1 MKIIFTFL
9 VVFVQ
14 TFLFAQEDAWV
25 YLNNKPDAAFFL
37 NNPLSILTQR
47 ALDRRASQNIEL
59 DDMDA
64 PVHQAYIDQIS
75 ANAGIQIMA
84 KSKWMNALHVRGEE
98 QAIRELTVLPF
109 VNRID
114 FANKTLNVNTGI
126 VANKNEKKR
135 PEAKVDEIS
144 NLASG
149 SLLEVFTDSQ
159 IEVLNGHLLHQEG
172 YTGNG
177 KIIALINSGFKGV
190 NTILPFERIRNN
202 NQIKGGYNF
211 VTRDDNVYTG
221 TDFGTKT
228 LSTMAAY
235 VGNNNYKGT
244 APDASYYLFVS
255 YGENGKS
262 PLEESLWVE
271 AAEMADSLGVDILN
285 FPLGFYRF
293 NNPNY
298 DYTYQDMNGETTFI
312 SRGANIAFSRGM
324 IVVSPAGNLGNKPW
338 RYITAPADVANVLT
352 VGAINQIREWASFS
366 SVGPTSDGRIKPDVM
381 AMGSA
386 ASVISGE
393 GTYEFKSSTMYA
405 SSLIAGMVACLWQA
419 LPNKTNAEILQLI
432 KESADRHNDPDN
444 FYGHGIPNFQLA
456 LEQGMLKTNNFTI
469 KRPVLYPNPTSGKL
483 TITGSDYGE
492 ARFRLYDTMG
502 KEVMDEQLT
511 GLQEVEISTKKLKS
525 GIYLYTIITGDTVFS
540 GKIIKK

>member
-25 YLNNKPDAAFFL
+25 YLNNKPDAPFFL

-114 FANKTLNVNTGI
+114 FANKTLNGNTGI

-149 SLLEVFTDSQ
+149 SLLELFTDSQ

-190 NTILPFERIRNN
+190 NTIPPFERIRNN

-235 VGNNNYKGT
+235 IENNYEGT
-244 APDASYYLFVS
+244 ALDASYYLFVS

-285 FPLGFYRF
+285 FPLGFYKF
-293 NNPNY
+293 DNPNY
-298 DYTYQDMNGETTFI
+298 DYTYQAMNGETTFI

-386 ASVISGE
+386 TSVISGE
-393 GTYEFKSSTMYA
+393 GTCEFKSSTMYA

-456 LEQGMLKTNNFTI
+456 LEQGMLKTNSFTI